1 MRGLGSKGWFG
12 VVVDVV
18 VGGGTVERRLEIA
31 VSERASMNSFTMK
44 SRLEKSSRVKLG
56 PFGKT
61 ERGVDVVDALSSV
74 MVAGWPRNG
83 RGDVCAMRR
92 R

>member
-1 MRGLGSKGWFG
+1 
-12 VVVDVV
+12 
-18 VGGGTVERRLEIA
+18 
-31 VSERASMNSFTMK
+31 
-44 SRLEKSSRVKLG
+44 VKLG